1 MRKFMKILLIG
12 KTGQLGS
19 DLLRNNPG
27 HEIYAPS
34 EEQFDITLHEAID
47 REMGSFRPDIVI
59 NTAAFHNVPVCETE
73 PAQAFKV
80 NCIAVR
86 DLALACKK
94 ADALLVTFSTDYV
107 FDGLKRTPYLEDDPP
122 SPLQIYGISKVAG
135 EFAALSAAPEH
146 GIIVRTCGLYGRQG
160 TWGKG
165 GGNFVDNRMRDAQS
179 QTSLEIGNDQVVCP
193 TYTDDL
199 SRAIFQLIEHPAL
212 KPGIY
217 HLVSEGE
224 CTWYEFTRAIYD
236 IMGISIDLKPVD
248 RQGLT
253 GTMRR
258 PLYSALLNTKATT
271 MGIKLPHW
279 RESLTNYLHG
289 KYGVRSNG

>member
-1 MRKFMKILLIG
+1 MRILLIG

-34 EEQFDITLHEAID
+34 EEQFDVTLPEAID
-47 REMGSFRPDIVI
+47 WEIGGFRPDIVI
-59 NTAAFHNVPVCETE
+59 STAAFLNVPLCETE
-73 PAQAFKV
+73 PEQAFRV

-86 DLALACKK
+86 DLALACKRVG
-94 ADALLVTFSTDYV
+94 ALFATFSTDYV
-107 FDGLKRTPYLEDDPP
+107 FGGDRRTPYAEDACP
-122 SPLQIYGISKVAG
+122 SPLQMYGISKVAG
-135 EFAALSAAPEH
+135 EHAARAVAPDH
-146 GIIVRTCGLYGRQG
+146 AIIVRTCGLYGRQG

-165 GGNFVDNRMRDAQS
+165 GGNCVDKRIEDSRS
-179 QTSLEIGNDQVVCP
+179 VKTLEMGSDQVVCP
-193 TYTDDL
+193 TCTDDL
-199 SRAIFQLIEHPAL
+199 SRAIFRLIEHPAL
-212 KPGIY
+212 KPDIY

-248 RQGLT
+248 RHGLT

-258 PLYSALLNTKATT
+258 PLYSVLLNTKART
-271 MGIKLPHW
+271 MGITLPHW
-279 RESLTNYLHG
+279 RESLTKYLRS
-289 KYGVRSNG
+289 KYGVPSNG

>member
-1 MRKFMKILLIG
+1 MRILLIG

-19 DLLRNNPG
+19 DLLYNNPG

-34 EEQFDITLHEAID
+34 ENAFDITAPGAIG
-47 REMGSFRPDIVI
+47 REIEGFKPDAVI

-73 PAQAFKV
+73 PEQAFKV

-122 SPLQIYGISKVAG
+122 SPLQMYGISKVAG
-135 EFAALSAAPEH
+135 ESAALSAAPDH
-146 GIIVRTCGLYGRQG
+146 AIIVRTCGLYGRQG

-193 TYTDDL
+193 TCTDDL

-224 CTWYEFTRAIYD
+224 CTWYEFTRAIYE
-236 IMGISIDLKPVD
+236 IMEITVEVIPVD
-248 RQGLT
+248 RKGLT

-279 RESLTNYLHG
+279 RDGLTVYLHG
-289 KYGVRSNG
+289 KYGARFNG